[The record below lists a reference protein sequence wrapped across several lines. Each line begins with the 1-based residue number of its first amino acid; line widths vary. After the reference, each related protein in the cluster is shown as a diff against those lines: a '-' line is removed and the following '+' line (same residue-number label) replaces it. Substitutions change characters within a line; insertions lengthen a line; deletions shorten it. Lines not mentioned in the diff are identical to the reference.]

1 MIEFIRI
8 QRFKTLLD
16 ASFPLSALNL
26 FSGLNGLG
34 KSSLLQTLL
43 LLRQSYEKN
52 TLESKGL
59 LLKGDYLTLGT
70 GQDILSEQAAESDPL
85 EFTITWGGNPATNFV
100 FTYAPNSDLQPIAQ
114 KPNLLSPET
123 LSLFNSNFQYLSADR
138 IGPKNSYEISDFHI
152 TTLNTLGSHGEY
164 TVHYIAVH
172 DQSPL
177 PIPALRHMNAVSD
190 TLRENINSWMSELS
204 PGIQVKAMLQPQLN
218 SASLGYTFIQGK
230 DVTADFKPQNVGFGL
245 TFVLPVVTALLRAK
259 PGDLLVVENPEAH
272 LHPAGQTIIGR
283 MCALAAA
290 NGVQLFVESHSD
302 HFLNGIRVAVR
313 QNVINAELVSL
324 FFLERDGSG
333 TTHATTIRNPSIDH
347 QGRIDFWP
355 EGFFDEWDRQLEKLL

>member
-16 ASFPLSALNL
+16 ASFPLSFLNL

-70 GQDILSEQAAESDPL
+70 GQDVLSEQAETDSL
-85 EFTITWGGNPATNFV
+85 EFTITWSGNPATNFIFNYV
-100 FTYAPNSDLQPIAQ
+100 PNSDLQPLAR
-114 KPNLLSPET
+114 KPNLTSPET

-138 IGPKNSYEISDFHI
+138 IGPKTSYEISDFHI

-164 TVHYIAVH
+164 TVHFIAENGQ
-172 DQSPL
+172 DPL
-177 PIPALRHMNAVSD
+177 PIPALRHKNAASD
-190 TLRENINSWMSELS
+190 TLLENINVWMSELS
-204 PGIQVKAMLQPQLN
+204 PGIQVHAILQSHLN

-230 DVTADFKPQNVGFGL
+230 DVTANFKPQNVGFGL

-259 PGDLLVVENPEAH
+259 QGDLLIIENPEAH
-272 LHPAGQTIIGR
+272 LHPAGQTIIGK

-302 HFLNGIRVAVR
+302 HFLNGIRVAVK
-313 QNVINAELVSL
+313 QNLIDAELVSL
-324 FFLERDGSG
+324 FFLERNGSG
-333 TTHATTIRNPSIDH
+333 ATHATTIRNPSIDH

-355 EGFFDEWDRQLEKLL
+355 EGFFDEWDKQLEKLL